1 MTVQNGDTQRAPLAY
16 RKVIL
21 ATIVLTTIVLLFY
34 GLGKQRAEF
43 RWDLFLS
50 TFSNIHWGWFA
61 ASLAFAVSTYLGRA
75 IRWQVMIRPV
85 RRQASL
91 WNLFV
96 ATVIGFTAIVF
107 FGRPGEIVRPYL
119 IAQKENVS
127 LSSQLAAWLLERI
140 YDLLCVLFIFGFAL
154 SQVRHT
160 STEAGSSME
169 WILRTGGHFVGILG
183 TVCLAVLIAFG
194 LFPNFVEKRL
204 LGALSILP
212 EKFQTR
218 VSEVTKA
225 FLSGTS
231 STRNRGFVFQLVCY
245 SFAEWLLIVL
255 CVQCLLLAFPATAHM
270 GMIDAIVV
278 VGFVAFG
285 GVVQIPGVGGGM
297 QVATVLVL
305 TELFR
310 IPLEIAGGVA
320 ILVWFITC
328 LAIVPLGVALA
339 VHDGL
344 KWRNLLNIREMKQP

>member
-1 MTVQNGDTQRAPLAY
+1 MTSDSEGSRRPLGRYRRA
-16 RKVIL
+16 IL
-21 ATIVLTTIVLLFY
+21 AIVFITILVLLWY
-34 GLGKQRAEF
+34 GLRRQRGEF
-43 RWDLFLS
+43 HWDLFVS
-50 TFSNIHWGWFA
+50 TFANIHWGWFL
-61 ASLAFAVSTYLGRA
+61 ASLSVAITTYFGRA

-85 RRQASL
+85 RGDASL

-119 IAQKENVS
+119 IAQKEKVS

-140 YDLLCVLFIFGFAL
+140 YDLLSVLFLFGLAL

-160 STEAGSSME
+160 STQVGSSME
-169 WILRTGGHFVGILG
+169 WILRTGGHFAGILG

-194 LFPNFVEKRL
+194 LFPMFVEKRL
-204 LGALSILP
+204 IEALSVLP
-212 EKFQTR
+212 ERFQNR
-218 VSEVTKA
+218 IKEVIQA

-231 STRNRGFVFQLVCY
+231 STRSRVFVIQLVIY
-245 SFAEWLLIVL
+245 TFLEWFLIVL
-255 CVQCLLLAFPATAHM
+255 CVQCLLLAFPTTAHLRLM
-270 GMIDAIVV
+270 DSIIV

-310 IPLEIAGGVA
+310 IPFEVAGGIA

-328 LAIVPLGVALA
+328 LSIVPLGVALA
-339 VHDGL
+339 LRDGL
-344 KWRNLLNIREMKQP
+344 KWRTLVRIPEMKA